1 MYLLLSN
8 NSELY
13 LKSRTDLKENDKD
26 TFLMYVEENKKVN
39 PTTSFGFFLESITER
54 KRMF

>member
-1 MYLLLSN
+1 MYLLFFK

-13 LKSRTDLKENDKD
+13 LKSRIDFKENDKD
-26 TFLMYVEENKKVN
+26 IFLMYVEENKKVN
-39 PTTSFGFFLESITER
+39 FIILFGFFLEFIIER